1 MSEDL
6 GELYREGL
14 QVLDDLIQDA
24 LGKEIDPETTP
35 EIQAGVE
42 LLKCFASFGLQPT
55 ALLPVL
61 SQERA
66 MNTLLRLLNIYDYE
80 ELPELDVADWT
91 YDKEAKV
98 LAALVCNYGLLG
110 QWVDQ
115 GGVVLD
121 SEKLAEAQHDVAER
135 LHNLLV
141 LRDSLAETET
151 ESGVGNGRTFWRK
164 TILAYYWMLF
174 EASNCE

>member
-6 GELYREGL
+6 GEL
-14 QVLDDLIQDA
+14 QVLDDLTQDA
-24 LGKEIDPETTP
+24 LGKEIDPETP